1 MSLMRSISRLAALFL
16 LAALSACQS
25 KADRALRNSPD
36 YKAGYSDG
44 CASAGTQ
51 GANPRDTATVR
62 DEQSFQT
69 NRGYQTGWRTGFG
82 ACRSY
87 QAPSSAPPLPGQGPI
102 PDPNP
107 HPF

>member
-1 MSLMRSISRLAALFL
+1 MAPLCSRLAALLL
-16 LAALSACQS
+16 LAALCGCESP
-25 KADRALRNSPD
+25 ADRALKKTPD

-51 GANPRDTATVR
+51 GANPRDSGAVR
-62 DEQSFQT
+62 DEQAFQS
-69 NRGYQTGWRTGFG
+69 NRGYQMGWRTGFNG
-82 ACRSY
+82 CRIY
-87 QAPSSAPPLPGQGPI
+87 QGPSSAPPLPGQGPI